1 MIRSKMLPAAL
12 LFFSASTFAAEPPAE
27 LRYDFVDLGLAF
39 GEVDTIGNDVDF
51 TSFGVAG
58 SWGFHENIA
67 LIGSLSVGEIDV
79 PGDAETTDLSVGI
92 NPHFAL
98 SDKVDLVVPIALRWA
113 EVDTGSFSD
122 DDTGYSIGV
131 GVRALLKP
139 AWELGGG
146 LQHVDI
152 FDGDDQSL
160 YGSVRWHLNELFSLA
175 LGAEVGDDA
184 SAVVFNARFS
194 F

>member
-1 MIRSKMLPAAL
+1 MIRSKMLSAAL
-12 LFFSASTFAAEPPAE
+12 LFLSASTFAAEPPAE
-27 LRYDFVDLGLAF
+27 LRYDFVDIDLAF
-39 GEVDTIGNDVDF
+39 GESDTIGNDVDF
-51 TSFGVAG
+51 TRFGAAG

-79 PGDAETTDLSVGI
+79 PGDAETTELSVGI

-98 SDKVDLVVPIALRWA
+98 SDNLDLVIPIAIRWA
-113 EVDTGSFSD
+113 EIDNRGFSD

-131 GVRALLKP
+131 GVRALLNP

-152 FDGDDQSL
+152 FDDDDQSL
-160 YGSVRWHLNELFSLA
+160 YGSVRWHLNKLFSLGLA
-175 LGAEVGDDA
+175 AEVGGDA
-184 SAVVFNARFS
+184 SAVIFNARFS